1 MRHLTWSG
9 KLPSPH
15 SGRAPTNPSPP
26 LGRSM
31 DWKSNLAVLQERFA
45 APAKSQLMYDSDD
58 LDSPLPPQPPVVHIT
73 AATQLQP
80 VRPLPPLRQEDATS
94 ASACAAR
101 HGSAQQP
108 ASRQRSEGGGEG
120 RGGCVS
126 AEQRAEAH
134 IERGPAGRATD
145 EDVMG
150 HHAAAL
156 NASVAATDLDG
167 GGGRNR
173 SSRAASEATGSM
185 HSAVSRRA
193 PSSSGAATPRSA
205 AAWQSPGAWRA
216 GRGESATAEADDLS
230 LLDGRMQNS
239 SGQAASPG
247 SRQAAVLGVPPG
259 ALDRRWQAFKQLV
272 GR

>member
-1 MRHLTWSG
+1 
-9 KLPSPH
+9 
-15 SGRAPTNPSPP
+15 
-26 LGRSM
+26 M

-45 APAKSQLMYDSDD
+45 APAKSQVMYDSDD
-58 LDSPLPPQPPVVHIT
+58 LDSPLPPSPPVVHIT
-73 AATQLQP
+73 AAANLQP
-80 VRPLPPLRQEDATS
+80 LRPLPPPLRQEGAAP
-94 ASACAAR
+94 ASPCAPHHA
-101 HGSAQQP
+101 SAQQP
-108 ASRQRSEGGGEG
+108 ASGQRPERG
-120 RGGCVS
+120 RGG
-126 AEQRAEAH
+126 AGRGGGAFAGQRAEAH
-134 IERGPAGRATD
+134 IERAPAGRATD

-156 NASVAATDLDG
+156 NASVAATALG
-167 GGGRNR
+167 GGGGGAR

-205 AAWQSPGAWRA
+205 AAWQSPQAWRA

-259 ALDRRWQAFKQLV
+259 ALDRRWQAFKQLL
-272 GR
+272 GN